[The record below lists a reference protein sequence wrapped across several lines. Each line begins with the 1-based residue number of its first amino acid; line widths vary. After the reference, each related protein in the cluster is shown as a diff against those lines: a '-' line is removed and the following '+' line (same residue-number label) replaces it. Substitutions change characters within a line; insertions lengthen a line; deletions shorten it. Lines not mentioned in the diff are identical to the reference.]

1 MAFEHEGRVVRMI
14 GSSLGIIIL
23 HGILLIIHRPGAS
36 RARNG
41 QPSPAEL
48 FVGIAIFLTFQRC
61 IEQLLIAIAPVLLFG
76 LSMFAPNGRG
86 DAENHQYASYET
98 GHIGIGF
105 FSDKLASIFGATLTA
120 WFFHLGLIYFLETGI
135 PFCRQLLKSH
145 EKTLKKLSAR
155 LKDIHNFLKST
166 LQDPF
171 SGLSVSFAGDVADE
185 IFNSNGHFVYLERRQ
200 TDHPNEGK
208 RILSWKI
215 VVDSE
220 AMNEMKET
228 LGPPGGF
235 GELGFNISRDGV
247 TFEAMGVGTSFNLM
261 FKLMEEGND
270 RLPIVNKSKRKR
282 K

>member
-1 MAFEHEGRVVRMI
+1 MGIEYEETVVRMI
-14 GSSLGIIIL
+14 GSVLGTIIL

-36 RARNG
+36 RARSG
-41 QPSPAEL
+41 QLTPEEL
-48 FVGIAIFLTFQRC
+48 FVGIAIFLAFKSC
-61 IEQLLIAIAPVLLFG
+61 IVQLLMVIGSFLLIG
-76 LSMFAPNGRG
+76 LSVVAFNGQG
-86 DAENHQYASYET
+86 EEENHQYASHGT
-98 GHIGIGF
+98 GHMGLGF
-105 FSDKLASIFGATLTA
+105 FSDNFASILRATLIT
-120 WFFHLGLIYFLETGI
+120 WIVHLGLIYFLETGI
-135 PFCRQLLKSH
+135 PFCRQLLKSR
-145 EKTLKKLSAR
+145 EKTLKKVNAR
-155 LKDIHNFLKST
+155 LKAIYNFLKST
-166 LQDPF
+166 LNDPF

-185 IFNSNGHFVYLERRQ
+185 IVNSNGQIIYLVRRQ